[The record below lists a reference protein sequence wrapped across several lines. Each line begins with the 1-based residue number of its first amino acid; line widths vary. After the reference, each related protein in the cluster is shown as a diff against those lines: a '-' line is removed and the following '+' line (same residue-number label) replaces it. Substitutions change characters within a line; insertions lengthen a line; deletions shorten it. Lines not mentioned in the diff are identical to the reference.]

1 MTPSERGRALT
12 VPKVN
17 TISRGGSRFYVHP
30 DDGTQKVP
38 GVTSILGMLPKPF
51 LKPWAAKV
59 VAETAVESIGEV
71 VGIAM
76 RDRQAAID
84 MLKRAPD
91 RQTGA
96 AADIGTQAHDLFEA
110 IAKGERVGRVH
121 PELVPYVEH
130 FQEFLDEFQP
140 EYIFMEE
147 TVWSDRHEYA
157 GSFDAFAQIGGDR
170 VWIDYKTTRSGVH
183 EEVALQLAA
192 YRHADYIIRP
202 DGSRVPMPTSEGG
215 AVLHIRPEGWKLVP
229 VNCGEAEFEM
239 FLHLREVFRWEKE
252 LKQGVVGDP
261 LNKGAK
267 PARRRAT
274 ARRRAA

>member
-1 MTPSERGRALT
+1 MTT
-12 VPKVN
+12 PKVN

-30 DDGTQKVP
+30 EDGTLKVP

-76 RDRQAAID
+76 RDKQAAID

-91 RQTGA
+91 RQTKS
-96 AADIGTQAHDLFEA
+96 AADVGTEAHDLFEA
-110 IAKGERVGRVH
+110 IAKGEPPRRVH
-121 PELVPYVEH
+121 PELQPFVDH
-130 FQEFLDEFQP
+130 FNAFLDEFQP
-140 EYIFMEE
+140 EFTFMEE
-147 TVWSDRHEYA
+147 TVWSDKHEYA
-157 GSFDAFAQIGGDR
+157 GSFDAFATIDGDR
-170 VWIDYKTTRSGVH
+170 VWVDYKTTRSGVH

-202 DGSRVPMPTSEGG
+202 DGSRVPMPPAEGG

-229 VNCGEAEFEM
+229 VRCGEAEFEM

-252 LKQGVVGDP
+252 LKASVIGDP
-261 LNKGAK
+261 LNASAK
-267 PARRRAT
+267 PTRRRPT